1 MQKTILATFPT
12 RDSAERA
19 IQELRS
25 KGFENEISM
34 ISRENQKDD
43 WVDNKHAPA
52 TGGDPVMNGAGTGGT
67 VGGIIGLAA
76 GVGALAIPGI
86 GPVLAAGPIAG
97 LLSGAATGGI
107 AGGLVDWGIP
117 AERGRFYEDK
127 VKQGNIMV
135 TVRCDQGK
143 IDEAAKILR
152 NSGGKDVE
160 TH

>member
-1 MQKTILATFPT
+1 MQKTVLATFPT

-19 IQELRS
+19 IQELRN
-25 KGFENEISM
+25 KGFDNEISV
-34 ISRENQKDD
+34 IGREDQKDN
-43 WVDNKHAPA
+43 WVDNKHAPN
-52 TGGDPVMNGAGTGGT
+52 TGGDPVMNGATTGGT
-67 VGGIIGLAA
+67 VGGLIGLAA

-127 VKQGNIMV
+127 VKQGNLMV
-135 TVRCDQGK
+135 TVRCDHGK
-143 IDEAAKILR
+143 IDEANKILHDF
-152 NSGGKDVE
+152 GGKDIE